1 MITEYKFQSRRWNL
15 FQEPSKEWGKYNICE
30 GLLKMQ
36 IHSWKFPS
44 WVWLW
49 KRRYFKLRQNRLY
62 FIEKQGDLLHPES
75 TPYITIEIDTDICPE
90 IQKGKLRDKYFIRI
104 KKKTTYVLQAYS
116 EPEWTKWVAA
126 LLTVISSN
134 YLRNFKIG
142 RYETVKL
149 KQAPEKRQIN
159 RSRHSKTLDRDSGDK
174 AGQQKLTT
182 NDNIKNKIN
191 NVNNN
196 QLQNLQKRPE
206 NTEPMLDLSS
216 FTNRML
222 LDRQD
227 LSPFFVELYSQV

>member
-126 LLTVISSN
+126 LLTVISSK

-159 RSRHSKTLDRDSGDK
+159 RSRHSKTLDGDSGDK
-174 AGQQKLTT
+174 VGQQKLTT

-196 QLQNLQKRPE
+196 QLQNLQKKPE